1 MRASFIVLLL
11 LLAVVNGKKIA
22 VVIDVS
28 GSATVSDAGTFRAQ
42 LRAAVERY
50 LYPNHGECL
59 FFSTLLML

>member
-1 MRASFIVLLL
+1 MRAIFIVLLL
-11 LLAVVNGKKIA
+11 LLAATAGKKIA

-28 GSATVSDAGTFRAQ
+28 GSATVSDATTFRTQ

-59 FFSTLLML
+59 SHDP